1 MESSLKSGWSLM
13 KLKENLTRPYP
24 PSKKQP
30 KPWTISKKMKS
41 TKWSHTWS
49 PIHPLSWFWKQCA
62 FFWKKRRIGMAQR
75 RWWTI
80 SGFLIGWKSS
90 IKRPWAKS
98 RICSRNSD
106 WSQENQNST
115 LSKSAA
121 RVLHARA
128 SRFGQRPWTATLK
141 SQNKSSPKRK
151 KSLSYRPNSR
161 LKTNNSK
168 SSRTNWMWSSRKLPN
183 SKKSV
188 IKLWLSNKNLRRT
201 WSRPTIVWSV
211 LKNLLFFLRKKVSG
225 GKNKLQP
232 LEKNFWDSLETFSYQ
247 LPQSRTLVR
256 LQELIESQCWTLGSK
271 NSHNS

>member
-1 MESSLKSGWSLM
+1 M
-13 KLKENLTRPYP
+13 
-24 PSKKQP
+24 
-30 KPWTISKKMKS
+30 
-41 TKWSHTWS
+41 
-49 PIHPLSWFWKQCA
+49 
-62 FFWKKRRIGMAQR
+62 
-75 RWWTI
+75 
-80 SGFLIGWKSS
+80 
-90 IKRPWAKS
+90 
-98 RICSRNSD
+98 
-106 WSQENQNST
+106 
-115 LSKSAA
+115 SKSAA

-128 SRFGQRPWTATLK
+128 SRFGQRPWTTTLK
-141 SQNKSSPKRK
+141 SQNKSSLKRK
-151 KSLSYRPNSR
+151 KSLSYQPNSR
-161 LKTNNSK
+161 SKTNNSK
-168 SSRTNWMWSSRKLPN
+168 SSKTNWMWSSRKLPN

-225 GKNKLQP
+225 GKNKSQP